1 MNKILNKLIAILIIM
16 LLMSSN
22 MFILINESIA
32 SEGVYSSQNSKTN
45 NSNVEFN
52 AYFDKGVHEL
62 SLDMENKETK
72 MYLDINVKNVGY
84 LKNVLITFEGIN
96 FTMNPDEK
104 NEYIQKV
111 DKEKNQISLKQINK
125 GNNVIVEVPFEFL
138 NNENV
143 SADYLNK
150 EFKTKITAEY
160 IDDNGNSK
168 SIEKTVLNK
177 LTWTTETEIE
187 SSMKI
192 NKYIPYAQGEKYGV
206 LLQMQVNNKVKENKL
221 PVKSSKTT
229 VTVPELNGVK
239 PTYVS
244 VIANNTKATNGQ
256 ESGIN
261 FNNNNY
267 VYDAENNIVTINIEN
282 NADTNNMIKWT
293 KNASDEFLVT
303 FIYEGKEVY
312 NKVVEEQDKA
322 REEKEITNR
331 SEIDRNAVTNEE
343 SANNNAIENEESAN
357 TVTEEVT
364 NTESIET
371 SAPVAEDLKIN
382 TNIKVE
388 NTLYTFDEQI
398 ISKDFAYENE
408 LKEKIG
414 ELTTTEISATK
425 EISKGYIYANYDIKK
440 DEDKNETMYGVKYI
454 ANVENVNIVDKVELK
469 SQVDKFK
476 TEEKEGEKASEGA
489 TTIESKNYVYSKEVK
504 IAKNIF
510 DKILGEQ
517 GKIEVFD
524 TKNNKIGEISKK
536 TQLNSSNEY
545 SIDISKFNRNEIV
558 IITSKPILE
567 GKLEISVTKA
577 IAKNIDY
584 SLEQMKDFVS
594 IETSVTGNVIETSS
608 AKTAKINM
616 VEPKTEASITIN
628 KEQLSTVTKNNN
640 VELRA
645 TLNTSSVYNALYK
658 DPTLK
663 IELPEVVENVEVNS
677 IKALYNDELK
687 IKEATLSEENGKKVI
702 NINMEGTQTE
712 YSTSNKDIQGTNV
725 VISTNMELNKLSTS
739 QDAEIKMKYTNSAN
753 TKNEEDTEIK
763 ETKTDIPVIAPTG
776 VIATNEVSNYKEGA
790 EDILTIED
798 ETKELTVDTYSE
810 ARDVTFGGQVINNYE
825 NTISNVIVLG
835 RFPAQGNTN
844 VDTNADLGSN
854 MTMPVKSEIKL
865 TGDNTSNIKVYYSA
879 NANATNDLSTTGN
892 GWTQD
897 VSNLAEMKSYLI
909 VVENSEMTAGQG
921 FEFEYKAQLPENL
934 THNNTTNTMYKVFYN
949 NVSDLGSMPETR
961 ISPII
966 RLTTGE
972 GPEVKVTLSSSL
984 PADTKVQNFQ
994 YLRFYVTVE
1003 NTGDI
1008 ATENA
1013 KLEIQ
1018 EKDVFIQAD
1027 NGRLYHHTAVQSS
1040 ERR

>member
-221 PVKSSKTT
+221 PVKFSKTT

-343 SANNNAIENEESAN
+343 SANNNAIANEESAN

-725 VISTNMELNKLSTS
+725 VISTNMELNKLSTIS
-739 QDAEIKMKYTNSAN
+739 
-753 TKNEEDTEIK
+753 
-763 ETKTDIPVIAPTG
+763 
-776 VIATNEVSNYKEGA
+776 
-790 EDILTIED
+790 IL
-798 ETKELTVDTYSE
+798 
-810 ARDVTFGGQVINNYE
+810 
-825 NTISNVIVLG
+825 
-835 RFPAQGNTN
+835 
-844 VDTNADLGSN
+844 
-854 MTMPVKSEIKL
+854 
-865 TGDNTSNIKVYYSA
+865 
-879 NANATNDLSTTGN
+879 
-892 GWTQD
+892 
-897 VSNLAEMKSYLI
+897 
-909 VVENSEMTAGQG
+909 
-921 FEFEYKAQLPENL
+921 
-934 THNNTTNTMYKVFYN
+934 HFY
-949 NVSDLGSMPETR
+949 
-961 ISPII
+961 
-966 RLTTGE
+966 
-972 GPEVKVTLSSSL
+972 
-984 PADTKVQNFQ
+984 F
-994 YLRFYVTVE
+994 
-1003 NTGDI
+1003 
-1008 ATENA
+1008 
-1013 KLEIQ
+1013 
-1018 EKDVFIQAD
+1018 
-1027 NGRLYHHTAVQSS
+1027 
-1040 ERR
+1040 

>member
-192 NKYIPYAQGEKYGV
+192 NKYIPYAQGEKYGA

-343 SANNNAIENEESAN
+343 SANNNAIANEESAN

-382 TNIKVE
+382 IGTEDSAITAILTGILSIILGNIIKKPK
-388 NTLYTFDEQI
+388 YQI
-398 ISKDFAYENE
+398 IPIYEN
-408 LKEKIG
+408 
-414 ELTTTEISATK
+414 
-425 EISKGYIYANYDIKK
+425 
-440 DEDKNETMYGVKYI
+440 KN
-454 ANVENVNIVDKVELK
+454 
-469 SQVDKFK
+469 
-476 TEEKEGEKASEGA
+476 
-489 TTIESKNYVYSKEVK
+489 
-504 IAKNIF
+504 
-510 DKILGEQ
+510 
-517 GKIEVFD
+517 
-524 TKNNKIGEISKK
+524 
-536 TQLNSSNEY
+536 
-545 SIDISKFNRNEIV
+545 
-558 IITSKPILE
+558 
-567 GKLEISVTKA
+567 
-577 IAKNIDY
+577 
-584 SLEQMKDFVS
+584 
-594 IETSVTGNVIETSS
+594 
-608 AKTAKINM
+608 
-616 VEPKTEASITIN
+616 
-628 KEQLSTVTKNNN
+628 
-640 VELRA
+640 
-645 TLNTSSVYNALYK
+645 
-658 DPTLK
+658 
-663 IELPEVVENVEVNS
+663 
-677 IKALYNDELK
+677 
-687 IKEATLSEENGKKVI
+687 
-702 NINMEGTQTE
+702 
-712 YSTSNKDIQGTNV
+712 
-725 VISTNMELNKLSTS
+725 
-739 QDAEIKMKYTNSAN
+739 
-753 TKNEEDTEIK
+753 
-763 ETKTDIPVIAPTG
+763 
-776 VIATNEVSNYKEGA
+776 
-790 EDILTIED
+790 
-798 ETKELTVDTYSE
+798 
-810 ARDVTFGGQVINNYE
+810 
-825 NTISNVIVLG
+825 VL
-835 RFPAQGNTN
+835 
-844 VDTNADLGSN
+844 
-854 MTMPVKSEIKL
+854 EIKL
-865 TGDNTSNIKVYYSA
+865 DGIFYI
-879 NANATNDLSTTGN
+879 
-892 GWTQD
+892 
-897 VSNLAEMKSYLI
+897 NLMQYI
-909 VVENSEMTAGQG
+909 
-921 FEFEYKAQLPENL
+921 
-934 THNNTTNTMYKVFYN
+934 YKV
-949 NVSDLGSMPETR
+949 
-961 ISPII
+961 
-966 RLTTGE
+966 
-972 GPEVKVTLSSSL
+972 VKKSL
-984 PADTKVQNFQ
+984 KKKVLLKIN
-994 YLRFYVTVE
+994 
-1003 NTGDI
+1003 
-1008 ATENA
+1008 
-1013 KLEIQ
+1013 
-1018 EKDVFIQAD
+1018 
-1027 NGRLYHHTAVQSS
+1027 
-1040 ERR
+1040 

>member
-1 MNKILNKLIAILIIM
+1 MSRVLNKLIAILIIM

-312 NKVVEEQDKA
+312 NKVVEEQDK
-322 REEKEITNR
+322 EKKKKEITNK

-343 SANNNAIENEESAN
+343 SANNNTIANEESAN

-364 NTESIET
+364 NTESVET
-371 SAPVAEDLKIN
+371 SATVAEDLKIN

-454 ANVENVNIVDKVELK
+454 ANVENVNIVDKVEFK

-489 TTIESKNYVYSKEVK
+489 TTIGSKNYVYSKEVK

-517 GKIEVFD
+517 GKVEVFD
-524 TKNNKIGEISKK
+524 IKNNKIGEISKK

-558 IITSKPILE
+558 IMTSKPILE
-567 GKLEISVTKA
+567 GKLEISVTRA

-865 TGDNTSNIKVYYSA
+865 TGDNTSNIKVK
-879 NANATNDLSTTGN
+879 
-892 GWTQD
+892 
-897 VSNLAEMKSYLI
+897 V
-909 VVENSEMTAGQG
+909 NS
-921 FEFEYKAQLPENL
+921 FF
-934 THNNTTNTMYKVFYN
+934 
-949 NVSDLGSMPETR
+949 
-961 ISPII
+961 
-966 RLTTGE
+966 
-972 GPEVKVTLSSSL
+972 
-984 PADTKVQNFQ
+984 TKVEINSYYIKLLEDFK
-994 YLRFYVTVE
+994 REFIINISGIE
-1003 NTGDI
+1003 EKDKIN
-1008 ATENA
+1008 
-1013 KLEIQ
+1013 LEIISDNQ
-1018 EKDVFIQAD
+1018 KNKYELIQK
-1027 NGRLYHHTAVQSS
+1027 
-1040 ERR
+1040 